1 MEWIK
6 MEDIFQSVFV
16 VRCYRQMDTDFP
28 VLRGIPKPFY
38 QKCLLGGTIIFILFT
53 LIWSPFFIFAVVG
66 RVGVANVPHRADMS
80 LTIGEYEPI
89 YISYSYSGIH
99 PLSQA
104 DYEQLQNTFANDKLA
119 SDHISIYD
127 AVDISA
133 IKFDANSVTLWN
145 LTPPDKKRLIN
156 SLQRGKGRNS
166 NLVVPNAFLN
176 QYTYQSF
183 VLSFRIYSKRENKSL
198 EITLCYIKLRFFGH
212 NCTLDTLYVCIYF
225 TSPICFC
232 NTML

>member
-1 MEWIK
+1 

-16 VRCYRQMDTDFP
+16 VRCYRQMETDFP

-66 RVGVANVPHRADMS
+66 RVGVANVPHRADIS

-89 YISYSYSGIH
+89 FVSHSYSGIH

-104 DYEQLQNTFANDKLA
+104 DYNQLKKTFDYDKLA

-127 AVDISA
+127 AVDISS

-145 LTPPDKKRLIN
+145 LAPPDKKRLIN
-156 SLQRGKGRNS
+156 SLQRGIGRNY
-166 NLVVPNAFLN
+166 NLVVPNAYHK
-176 QYTYQSF
+176 QYSYQSF
-183 VLSFRIYSKRENKSL
+183 DVSFRMRSKE
-198 EITLCYIKLRFFGH
+198 
-212 NCTLDTLYVCIYF
+212 
-225 TSPICFC
+225 
-232 NTML
+232 

>member
-1 MEWIK
+1 

-156 SLQRGKGRNS
+156 SLQRGIGHNS
-166 NLVVPNAFLN
+166 NLVVPNASLN
-176 QYTYQSF
+176 QYTYQSL
-183 VLSFRIYSKRENKSL
+183 VLSFRI
-198 EITLCYIKLRFFGH
+198 
-212 NCTLDTLYVCIYF
+212 
-225 TSPICFC
+225 
-232 NTML
+232 